1 MRPDL
6 DVVAGL
12 VPPGSRVLDLG
23 CGDGTLLEHLM
34 RDRGCAGM
42 GVEIRAD
49 DVLGCIE
56 RGVPVIESD
65 IDEGLT
71 DFGDGTF
78 DLVVL
83 SQTLQATR
91 HPLEVLREVMRV
103 GREGI
108 VSIPNFGHWRLR
120 ADLVFRGRMPSSPAL
135 PHAWYDTP
143 NIHLATIAD
152 LERLFARERIAVR
165 RRVLLSLDGRPLRG
179 PGAAWANLIA
189 AGAAYA
195 LARS

>member
-1 MRPDL
+1 MREDL

-23 CGDGTLLEHLM
+23 CGDGALLEHLM
-34 RDRGCAGM
+34 REQRCVGV

-49 DVLGCIE
+49 EVIACIE

-65 IDEGLT
+65 IDEGLA
-71 DFGDGTF
+71 DFEDGAF
-78 DLVVL
+78 DLVVV

-91 HPLEVLREVMRV
+91 HPLLVLREVMRV
-103 GREGI
+103 GRRGI

-120 ADLVFRGRMPSSPAL
+120 ADLFFRGRMPSSGAL
-135 PHAWYDTP
+135 PHTWYDTP

-152 LERLFARERIAVR
+152 FERLLGEERIGILA
-165 RRVLLSLDGRPLRG
+165 RVLLGLGGRPGGRSPL
-179 PGAAWANLIA
+179 PNVTA
-189 AGAAYA
+189 AGAVYM
-195 LARS
+195 LERRR